1 MLKKLLL
8 KPGVNRENTRYTNEG
23 GWYESEKV
31 RFRQG
36 TPEKIGGWERIS
48 SNTFLGLCRSLWSWV
63 TLGSQKLLGVG
74 TNIKFYIEQGG
85 AYYDV
90 TPLRTSV
97 TLNNPFA
104 TTSGSST
111 ITVTHSGVGAGYIDG
126 DYVSFYGSSAIGG
139 ITLLGEY
146 SLSLVSTT
154 SYTVSTDVPV
164 TITSANPAVLTCQNQ
179 LANGVEVTLSTT
191 GALPSPFVAGTTYYV
206 VGTAGYTFQLS
217 ATSGGAAISTLG
229 SVQSGTHKVAAK
241 ATSPSVAAGGG
252 TVQAL
257 YQINVGP
264 SDAVPT
270 VGWGA
275 GLWGS
280 GVWGTGGS
288 STEPLRLWSQQNF
301 GEDLVFGYRG
311 GKIYYWDATIG
322 VLPPSVSITIASP
335 AVLSTWVPCPTPTP
349 IRLLTTGALPTGLS
363 AGTLYYVVN
372 SSGTA
377 FNVASTAGGSPIAT
391 SGTQSGTHS
400 ISARAEPLSS
410 YGGSSGV
417 PISQNVILVS
427 DINRF
432 LFAMGCTPEGSAT
445 FDPMLIRWSD
455 QEDPYNWTPD
465 ATNQA
470 GSLRLSRGSEIVAA
484 TQSRQEVLV
493 WTDSALYSL
502 QYLGAPDVWGAQI
515 QGDNI
520 SIASQNAVAFTNGV
534 SYWMGKDK
542 FYMYDGRT
550 QPLNCDLR
558 RYIFEDINTLQFQQV
573 FAGTNEGFNEVWW
586 FYCSAGSDTI
596 DRYVIYNYLEANAQ
610 GGRGVWYY
618 GQMARTAWLDSGV
631 RDYPLAATYANNL
644 VNHEQGLDDNVTG
657 TPAPITASITSAQF
671 DLDDGHQFM
680 FVWRVLPDMTFAN
693 STANSPAATMY
704 LLPMQNSGSGYSV
717 NSATD
722 ANHSVANQSYRT
734 ITRTATLPI
743 EQFTGQIYTRIR
755 GRQIAMKVESTGLG
769 VTWQLG
775 APRLDMRPDGKR

>member
-48 SNTFLGLCRSLWSWV
+48 SNTFLGICRSLWSWV

-74 TNIKFYIEQGG
+74 TNLKFYIEQGG

-90 TPLRTSV
+90 TPIRDAV
-97 TLNNPFA
+97 TLTNPFA

-111 ITVTHSGVGAGYIDG
+111 ITVTDANGGYTDNN
-126 DYVSFYGSSAIGG
+126 YVSFYGSSAIGG

-146 SLSLVSTT
+146 LLTLVSTT
-154 SYTVSTDVPV
+154 SYTVSTEVDV

-179 LANGVEVTLSTT
+179 LANGVQVTLSTT
-191 GALPSPFVAGTTYYV
+191 GVLPSPFVAGTTYYV
-206 VGTAGYTFQLS
+206 VNTAGYNFQLS

-241 ATSPSVAAGGG
+241 ATTTTASGGG
-252 TVQAL
+252 TVRAL
-257 YQINVGP
+257 YQIDTGP
-264 SDAVPT
+264 SDVVPS

-275 GLWGS
+275 STWGS
-280 GVWGTGGS
+280 GAWGIGNT
-288 STEPLRLWSQQNF
+288 STEPIRLWSQQNF
-301 GEDLVFGYRG
+301 GENLVYGYRG
-311 GKIYYWDATIG
+311 GKIYYWDASLGLTG
-322 VLPPSVSITIASP
+322 PGVSITIASP
-335 AVLSTWVPCPTPTP
+335 AVCTTSVTLYDGMP
-349 IRLLTTGALPTGLS
+349 IRLVTDGALPTGLTV
-363 AGTLYYVVN
+363 GTVYYVVN
-372 SSGTA
+372 SSGTTFSLA
-377 FNVASTAGGSPIAT
+377 ATAGGTPITT
-391 SGTQSGTHS
+391 SGVQSGTHR
-400 ISARAEPLSS
+400 ISSRGELLSS
-410 YGGSSGV
+410 YAGAADV
-417 PISQNVILVS
+417 PSIQNFLLVS
-427 DINRF
+427 DNRF
-432 LFAMGCTPEGSAT
+432 VFAMGCTVAASAT

-455 QEDPYNWTPD
+455 QEDPTNWSLD

-470 GSLRLSRGSEIVAA
+470 GFLRLSRGSDIITA

-502 QYLGAPDVWGAQI
+502 QYLGPPDVWGAQI
-515 QGDNI
+515 VGDNI

-542 FYMYDGRT
+542 FYLYDGRAQT
-550 QPLNCDLR
+550 LNCDLR
-558 RYIFEDINTLQFQQV
+558 RYIFEDINPLQFQQV
-573 FAGTNEGFNEVWW
+573 FAGINEGFNEVWW
-586 FYCSAGSDTI
+586 FYCSANSDTI

-631 RDYPLAATYANNL
+631 RDYPVAATYANNL

-657 TPAPITASITSAQF
+657 TPLPITASITSAQF
-671 DLDDGHQFM
+671 DLDDGHKFM

-693 STANSPAATMY
+693 STANLPTATMY

>member
-74 TNIKFYIEQGG
+74 TNLKFYIEQGG

-90 TPLRTSV
+90 TPIRDAV
-97 TLNNPFA
+97 TLTNPFA

-111 ITVTHSGVGAGYIDG
+111 ITVTDANGGYTDNN
-126 DYVSFYGSSAIGG
+126 YVSFYGSSAIGG

-146 SLSLVSTT
+146 LLTLVSTT
-154 SYTVSTDVPV
+154 SYTVSTEVDV

-179 LANGVEVTLSTT
+179 LANGVQVTLSTT
-191 GALPSPFVAGTTYYV
+191 GVLPSPFVAGTTYYV
-206 VGTAGYTFQLS
+206 VNTAGYNFQLS

-241 ATSPSVAAGGG
+241 ATTTTASGGG
-252 TVQAL
+252 TVRAL
-257 YQINVGP
+257 YQIDTGP
-264 SDAVPT
+264 SDVVPS

-275 GLWGS
+275 STWGS
-280 GVWGTGGS
+280 GAWGIGNT
-288 STEPLRLWSQQNF
+288 STEPIRLWSQQNF
-301 GEDLVFGYRG
+301 GENLVYGYRG
-311 GKIYYWDATIG
+311 GKIYYWDASLGLTG
-322 VLPPSVSITIASP
+322 PGVSITIASP
-335 AVLSTWVPCPTPTP
+335 AVCTTSVTLYDGMP
-349 IRLLTTGALPTGLS
+349 IRLVTDGALPTGLTV
-363 AGTLYYVVN
+363 GTVYYVVN
-372 SSGTA
+372 SSGTTFSLA
-377 FNVASTAGGSPIAT
+377 ATAGGTPITT
-391 SGTQSGTHS
+391 SGVQSGTHR
-400 ISARAEPLSS
+400 ISSRGELLSS
-410 YGGSSGV
+410 YAGAADV
-417 PISQNVILVS
+417 PSIQNFLLVS
-427 DINRF
+427 DNRF
-432 LFAMGCTPEGSAT
+432 VFAMGCTVEASAT

-455 QEDPYNWTPD
+455 QEDPTNWSPD

-470 GSLRLSRGSEIVAA
+470 GSLRLSRGSDIITA

-502 QYLGAPDVWGAQI
+502 QYLGAPDVWGSQI
-515 QGDNI
+515 VGDNI

-542 FYMYDGRT
+542 FYLYDGRA

-558 RYIFEDINTLQFQQV
+558 RYIFEDINPLQFQQV

-586 FYCSAGSDTI
+586 FYCSANSDTI

-631 RDYPLAATYANNL
+631 RDYPVAATYANNL

-657 TPAPITASITSAQF
+657 TPLPITASITSAQF

-693 STANSPAATMY
+693 STANLPTATMY

-775 APRLDMRPDGKR
+775 APRLDMRPDGRR